1 MPYTATASGPENPG
15 GRLAAGRI
23 AAARARAQQRRIWTA
38 VALVGILVLAG
49 FAVSRSLTGHPE
61 AANAGGPTP
70 TASSASPSPGG
81 IPTPAGMPTTG
92 PDTFVYATGTG
103 SVLGTAGTLHTYRV
117 AVETGA
123 DAAPGGQSPAD
134 FASDVDAILGDQ
146 QSWVASGK
154 IKFQR
159 VPQATKAG
167 FTVYLATAATS
178 EKMCASGG
186 FHTDQITS
194 CTLPGKVV
202 INLSRW
208 MTATDG
214 YGASLSTYRAYAI
227 NHEVGR
233 ELGRDNEGC
242 PGAGKPAPVMMQQTL
257 GLQGCVANPYPYL
270 NGTLYSGPRIP

>member
-1 MPYTATASGPENPG
+1 MPYTGTPG
-15 GRLAAGRI
+15 GPGNPAARLAVGRI

-49 FAVSRSLTGHPE
+49 FAVSRNLAGHP
-61 AANAGGPTP
+61 AAAKAGATTAGTPSANPSPSGLPTP
-70 TASSASPSPGG
+70 S
-81 IPTPAGMPTTG
+81 GMPTTG
-92 PDTFVYATGTG
+92 PDTFLYATGTG
-103 SVLGTAGTLHTYRV
+103 AVLGTAGTLHTFHI
-117 AVETGA
+117 AVEKGA
-123 DAAPGGQSPAD
+123 DAAPGGESPAD
-134 FASDVDAILGDQ
+134 FANDVDTILGDP
-146 QSWVASGK
+146 QSWIASGK

-167 FTVYLATAATS
+167 FTIYLATAATS

-194 CTLPGKVV
+194 CTLPDKVV

-214 YGASLSTYRAYAI
+214 YGAPLLTYRAYAI

-233 ELGRDNEGC
+233 ELGHNNEGC

-270 NGTLYSGPRIP
+270 NGTLYSGPQIP